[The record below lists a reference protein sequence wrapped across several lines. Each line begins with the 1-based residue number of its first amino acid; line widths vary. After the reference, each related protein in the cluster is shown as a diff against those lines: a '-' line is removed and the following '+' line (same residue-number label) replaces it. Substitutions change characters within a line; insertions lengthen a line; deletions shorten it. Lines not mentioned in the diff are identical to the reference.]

1 MTVAKLQDSIL
12 QSSAIEVTN
21 GKQWQTNNPV
31 SWNQGD
37 SKTIYALWTING
49 YEADTITYLQNIG
62 LNISVS
68 GGHELEYYVQYE
80 IGSNNY
86 VETDWQSA
94 STPVNVAYRWDES
107 STYGIYV
114 YVYVRRVDGEDLYY
128 YDPETSRLF
137 ANGIRISEQEI
148 EIQQTTAIPPEWL
161 NNTTQTYQTAT
172 TVTRPVAYD
181 DLVGTVPALSPD
193 VGGTPPAWFE
203 QFNPMEQDWFVDI
216 ISGLAD
222 WFNVVNTISNQIPI
236 FWVFGGFFIIG
247 LLLAWLLH

>member
-1 MTVAKLQDSIL
+1 MTVAKSRGSLL
-12 QSSAIEVTN
+12 QSNAIEVTN

-49 YEADTITYLQNIG
+49 YESDTITYLQNIG
-62 LNISVS
+62 VNISMS
-68 GGHELEYYVQYE
+68 GGHELEYYIQYE

-86 VETDWQSA
+86 VETDWQ
-94 STPVNVAYRWDES
+94 TTRKPVDVAYRWDES

-114 YVYVRRVDGEDLYY
+114 YVYVRRVDGEDFNY

-161 NNTTQTYQTAT
+161 DTTTQTYETAT
-172 TVTRPVAYD
+172 TATRPAAYD

-203 QFNPMEQDWFVDI
+203 QYNPMEQPWFVDI
-216 ISGLAD
+216 ITSLAD
-222 WFNVVNTISNQIPI
+222 WFDMVTVISGQMKI
-236 FWVFGGFFIIG
+236 FWVFGGFIITG